1 MGEDLIFKKLL
12 SLFKATANKGTMTGK
27 PAQPKAPKKPRVEAS
42 RIGELG
48 EYKINIQLDQLPK
61 NTKHLSDLLIRN
73 ARSRTGYS
81 QIDHVVLSPYGL
93 FVIETKNYAGEIK
106 GKKEDTYWRV
116 SNRFNLYNPLKQN
129 YGHVKAIEEQLKD
142 FTFPNLTFISMVS
155 FTMRCRFSIDPQL
168 RMIESNELVVY
179 DTELSEFIQRKINR
193 IRATSNKPLLT
204 DEDILAQY
212 EILQKANITNPE
224 IRQQHI
230 ANIKRKGM

>member
-1 MGEDLIFKKLL
+1 
-12 SLFKATANKGTMTGK
+12 MTGK
-27 PAQPKAPKKPRVEAS
+27 PAQPEALKKQKVEAS

-61 NTKHLSDLLIRN
+61 NTKHLSDLLIRKT
-73 ARSRTGYS
+73 RSRTGYS

-93 FVIETKNYAGEIK
+93 FVIETKNYTGEIK

-129 YGHVKAIEEQLKD
+129 YGHIKAIEEQLKS

-193 IRATSNKPLLT
+193 IRAMSNQPLLT

-230 ANIKRKGM
+230 AKIKRNW